1 MEAQTRREGMKRL
14 TTDDFTPLSII
25 GRGAFGEVR
34 LVRKNDTGEV
44 SESCLC
50 SSRSLLMITISCRA
64 FTVEALCVLRRHN
77 IAST

>member
-44 SESCLC
+44 SKSRICSATLTNTLSC
-50 SSRSLLMITISCRA
+50 
-64 FTVEALCVLRRHN
+64 
-77 IAST
+77 STL

>member
-44 SESCLC
+44 SKIIIC
-50 SSRSLLMITISCRA
+50 SALGIRSSSVK
-64 FTVEALCVLRRHN
+64 VEPLICAD
-77 IAST
+77 

>member
-1 MEAQTRREGMKRL
+1 VPVFVVPCSDELGKMEAQTRREGMKRL

-44 SESCLC
+44 SKSHFC
-50 SSRSLLMITISCRA
+50 SSW
-64 FTVEALCVLRRHN
+64 
-77 IAST
+77 